1 MINLIVR
8 GGGCFLERLCFLLFI
23 VQKSGFYLLRY
34 EWNPSSAPHPPNFQR
49 VVKLF
54 ILAGFRHTRYCW
66 FRTPTII
73 SWYGENIPIICK
85 LLPPSRRFRNVV
97 EKSDEP
103 GVFIEACPPPMR
115 DPFFNGIFTYM
126 DAIYPII
133 STIHVGPV
141 NIAVHQVILP
151 PVLRFF
157 IPDPWR
163 SRELTIFHHPKGRSP
178 ELTHPKGR
186 SRVKSPGITRYMGIF
201 MCYFI
206 CVFWPS
212 KFLDLF
218 VGTSSLNKNQGQ

>member
-1 MINLIVR
+1 MHRPNARSDPKCNHGTQQKLRLATTVPWT
-8 GGGCFLERLCFLLFI
+8 GKTAVVCNDQPDYKGGCFLERLCFLLFI
-23 VQKSGFYLLRY
+23 VQKSGFYPLRY

-66 FRTPTII
+66 KNSDHHQLIWWKYTHYLQVVTATMSSF
-73 SWYGENIPIICK
+73 S
-85 LLPPSRRFRNVV
+85 FFVV

-151 PVLRFF
+151 PVCGFLS
-157 IPDPWR
+157 P
-163 SRELTIFHHPKGRSP
+163 IFGGHVNSP
-178 ELTHPKGR
+178 
-186 SRVKSPGITRYMGIF
+186 F
-201 MCYFI
+201 
-206 CVFWPS
+206 
-212 KFLDLF
+212 
-218 VGTSSLNKNQGQ
+218 SLSQR